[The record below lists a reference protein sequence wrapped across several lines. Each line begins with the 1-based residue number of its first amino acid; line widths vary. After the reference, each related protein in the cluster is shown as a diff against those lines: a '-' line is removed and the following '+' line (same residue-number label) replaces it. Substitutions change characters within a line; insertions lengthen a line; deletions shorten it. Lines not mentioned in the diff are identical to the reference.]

1 MEDDPIVEIFT
12 SINALS
18 NQAKMDF
25 SSIISFKSLPKKT
38 FLLEAG
44 KVANTLFFIQKGLA
58 RAFYNQDGEEITFY
72 FAIDGQFIGSVPSL
86 YNGKPSL
93 CAIQLIEDSEVYSF
107 NYQEFESCCARHHDL
122 ETAARK
128 LSSRVILREQERI
141 ESLRLHTAK
150 ERYLL
155 AEEKHPGI
163 CNRSPLKYIASYI
176 ATSTVSLSR
185 IRAGNQ

>member
-72 FAIDGQFIGSVPSL
+72 FAIDRQFIGSVPSL
-86 YNGKPSL
+86 YSGKPSL
-93 CAIQLIEDSEVYSF
+93 CAIQLIEDSEVYCF
-107 NYQEFESCCARHHDL
+107 
-122 ETAARK
+122 
-128 LSSRVILREQERI
+128 
-141 ESLRLHTAK
+141 
-150 ERYLL
+150 
-155 AEEKHPGI
+155 
-163 CNRSPLKYIASYI
+163 
-176 ATSTVSLSR
+176 
-185 IRAGNQ
+185 